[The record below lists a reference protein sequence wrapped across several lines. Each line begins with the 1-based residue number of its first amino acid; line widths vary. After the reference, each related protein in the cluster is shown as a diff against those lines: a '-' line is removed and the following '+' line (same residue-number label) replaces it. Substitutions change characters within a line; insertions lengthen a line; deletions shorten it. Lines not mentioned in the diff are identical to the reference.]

1 MTHTAIDWLIDELKK
16 AGYIP
21 KDSII
26 MDYVFSL
33 AKEKEK
39 QQIISALKEGV
50 NIEVR
55 GAQQYQRT
63 FEEYYKETFKK
74 K

>member
-1 MTHTAIDWLIDELKK
+1 MTQTAIDWLIDELKK

-26 MDYVFSL
+26 MDYVFRL

-55 GAQQYQRT
+55 GLQQYQRT